1 MFLTSYSISF
11 SSLLDK
17 PIRVAYFSE
26 FLQTTGKAM
35 LKSSSRESSQTRE
48 CLLAG
53 SLAFSW

>member
-17 PIRVAYFSE
+17 PIRVAN

-53 SLAFSW
+53 SRAFSW